1 MRKIELITQRDFMMS
16 WDPLMMGPGSG
27 IHGFSLYS
35 PWLQGDKR
43 PRNPGKESTNQEK
56 LHSDW

>member
-1 MRKIELITQRDFMMS
+1 MMS

-27 IHGFSLYS
+27 IHGFSFYS
-35 PWLQGDKR
+35 PWLQDDKT